1 MPDTFA
7 TRRKRAQGWLVPFF
21 LVLSFMAYLS
31 FKISLPLIKPLAWA
45 TLLSFSAYP
54 FYKLVRMRLLG
65 GRAKNLSA
73 LLTTAL
79 IVVLLALPAVF
90 GGYVAAREGLRL
102 YGTIADTLA
111 TLDSK
116 TGESIL
122 AALLPDVI
130 MKELT
135 PWMQEY
141 PIIGDLLNQTGR
153 WIGTTAIAT
162 SKAIVESTFTI
173 AYSMIIIIMTS
184 FFLLRDGHLIV
195 NYLMDITP
203 LPPEEKKAFL
213 SQAKEV
219 LQAVLYGVI
228 LTASL
233 QGFLGGIGW
242 WYVGLPSPVFFGA
255 LMMILAMIP
264 FVGTPVVWGIG
275 GIYLLL
281 SGQMVA
287 GITLLLWGVLV
298 VSMIDNFV
306 RPVFI
311 SGGTKVHTLIT
322 FIGVLGGL
330 AAWGFIGLFLGPVV
344 ISLFMFLLESYR
356 TLWKSSLSKQQAT
369 TTAQPPPT

>member
-1 MPDTFA
+1 
-7 TRRKRAQGWLVPFF
+7 
-21 LVLSFMAYLS
+21 
-31 FKISLPLIKPLAWA
+31 
-45 TLLSFSAYP
+45 
-54 FYKLVRMRLLG
+54 
-65 GRAKNLSA
+65 
-73 LLTTAL
+73 
-79 IVVLLALPAVF
+79 
-90 GGYVAAREGLRL
+90 
-102 YGTIADTLA
+102 
-111 TLDSK
+111 
-116 TGESIL
+116 
-122 AALLPDVI
+122 
-130 MKELT
+130 
-135 PWMQEY
+135 MQEY

>member
-1 MPDTFA
+1 MPDTYRS
-7 TRRKRAQGWLVPFF
+7 RRRRAQGWLVPFF